1 MSKIKKIYTFG
12 TSYTAGGGFEFGNSG
27 RELLS
32 SIYNNIGEDLTRES
46 FSWPGQLSKLLPS
59 SIEVINKSE
68 SGFGNDRMI
77 RLILDIILHKEFKK
91 DETLF
96 FLEFSLLGRKEIY
109 SNQLDDYMIVNYAHS
124 DDNHTKLMGYSRNY
138 VMSENDLEKDN
149 SKLPDESFFEDFV
162 KNTINVD
169 NELRIIVN
177 DTIMILNLLNSL
189 DIRYYLTQ
197 PPIIEPRFV
206 DMLNLKN
213 RFINFDGTNYMLEL
227 GLKDSY
233 YGSITEET
241 GDLQNDGHFG
251 LISSKLISSKIHDK
265 LVEENI
271 IDSAIM
277 NLSREYFDDI
287 KNIINSNIKS
297 IKNKI

>member
-1 MSKIKKIYTFG
+1 MSKIKKIYTLG
-12 TSYTAGGGFEFGNSG
+12 TSFTAGGGFEFGNPG

-109 SNQLDDYMIVNYAHS
+109 SNQLDDYLIVNYTHS
-124 DDNHTKLMGYSRNY
+124 IDNHTGLMGYSRNY
-138 VMSENDLEKDN
+138 FMSEKDLKKDI

-241 GDLQNDGHFG
+241 EDLQNDGHFG
-251 LISSKLISSKIHDK
+251 LISSKLVSSKIHDK